1 MIWRISVL
9 GDMNTRND
17 SSSYG
22 VCRYKTQE
30 ITDCCFGRYETR
42 EMPFHFCR
50 RFADVQRRKW
60 RIEILAGRKCKK
72 WRTDGL
78 TQLDVSRCPWNLT
91 DHSHS
96 FGVNMATQH
105 CSAAFSDFRY
115 FCSEA
120 RYREC
125 RRKGTQNPEFWKI
138 PSSVTGAGQAV
149 VLVRLWGRLFV
160 ASEGLLVR

>member
-1 MIWRISVL
+1 
-9 GDMNTRND
+9 MNTRND

-72 WRTDGL
+72 RRTDGL

-125 RRKGTQNPEFWKI
+125 RRKGTQNPEFSNI
-138 PSSVTGAGQAV
+138 PSSVTGVGQAV